1 MTLSQFG
8 LSSPS
13 PVLSKTNELDLDA
26 EKHEGRDKSVYKQIF
41 DLLPNQKCILD
52 EHGVVILANE
62 KWNSFAKENG
72 GVLSEDGIAS
82 IGSNYIHECRIATGE
97 CAEEANLVA
106 DAIEAAMANRI
117 SSHVS
122 EYACHSP
129 TESKWFQVTVTPI
142 NIEMTDSDGRIQ
154 SGRILISHADIT
166 PYKVCSYE
174 QAELKERIEYK
185 NFFLDAI
192 LQAIPDGIIALDQV
206 GNVVQSNNA
215 AKALL
220 HRTSLSE
227 LTRDEWTYGFDLRD
241 VESKTPIAIDRS
253 PFVRVMNGELVENE
267 ELILRHDS
275 ADRRLAFSSIPLKSE
290 PGPIGG
296 IIVVRD
302 VSESRSKDHNLR
314 LLRTSIDRSNDS
326 MFVIE
331 PNGRIH
337 DINDVACEVLGYTR
351 EELVGMEIWDIDPD
365 FPLERWDDDWIV
377 VQSLEEGIIESE
389 LVLKSGDSF
398 PAEVSIAFIAHEGDN
413 YFCAFARD
421 ITERRESEIR
431 NEELSKELQEV
442 ARHAGMA
449 EVAAGVLHNVGN
461 VLNSVSVTTGLLI
474 EKLQSSKVGTLD
486 KVAKVIEEHRGDLSD
501 FLANDPRGRHF
512 PELLSQLNESLK
524 TEREDVAGE
533 LKTLVKNVEHI
544 KEIISTQQSS
554 AKHGGLCEVLNPGD
568 IMDDALILSDM
579 LNLQSEIQFDKLYQ
593 PVPRIES
600 EKHKV
605 LQILI
610 NLIRNAVQALETFHC
625 DRKKVSLIIGTDD
638 ESIRF
643 EVRDNGPGISP
654 ENLTKLFQHGFTTK
668 KEGHGFGLHTCANF
682 AQEMRGSLTAFSEG
696 EGKGASFIL
705 SLPLNLKSLHRG

>member
-13 PVLSKTNELDLDA
+13 PTMSKPNGLDA
-26 EKHEGRDKSVYKQIF
+26 ANEKDELRDRSVYEQIF
-41 DLLPNQKCILD
+41 DSLPNQKCILN

-62 KWNSFAKENG
+62 KWNSFARENG

-82 IGSNYIHECRIATGE
+82 IGSNYIHECRIAIGE

-106 DAIEAAMANRI
+106 DAIEAAISDRI
-117 SSHVS
+117 SSHIS

-129 TESKWFQVTVTPI
+129 TESRWFQVTVTPI
-142 NIEMTDSDGRIQ
+142 NIQMKDSEGQIQCGRV
-154 SGRILISHADIT
+154 LISHADIT

-174 QAELKERIEYK
+174 QSELQERIEHK
-185 NFFLDAI
+185 NTFLDAI
-192 LQAIPDGIIALDQV
+192 LQAIPDGIIALDQD
-206 GNVVQSNNA
+206 GNVVQSNNT

-220 HRTSLSE
+220 HRASLSE
-227 LTRDEWTYGFDLRD
+227 LTRDEWTHGFDLRN
-241 VESKTPIAIDRS
+241 VESKTPIETGKS
-253 PFVRVMNGELVENE
+253 PFVRVMNGLLVENE

-275 ADRRLAFSSIPLKSE
+275 VDQRLAFSSVPLRSE

-296 IIVVRD
+296 IILVRD

-337 DINDVACEVLGYTR
+337 DVNDVACEVLGYTR
-351 EELVGMEIWDIDPD
+351 KELVGMEIWDIDPD

-431 NEELSKELQEV
+431 NAELSKELQDV

-474 EKLQSSKVGTLD
+474 EKLHASKVYTLD
-486 KVAKVIEEHRGDLSD
+486 KVANVIEENRGDLGT
-501 FLANDPRGRHF
+501 FFTNDPRGKHF
-512 PELLSQLNESLK
+512 PALLAQLNESLMA
-524 TEREDVAGE
+524 ERGDVACE
-533 LKTLVKNVEHI
+533 LKTLAKNVEHI
-544 KEIISTQQSS
+544 KEIISMQQS
-554 AKHGGLCEVLNPGD
+554 AATHGGLCEVLDPVE
-568 IMDDALILSDM
+568 IMEDALKLSDM
-579 LNLQSEIQFDKLYQ
+579 LKLQNEIQFDKLYQ

-610 NLIRNAVQALETFHC
+610 NLIRNAVQALESSG
-625 DRKKVSLIIGTDD
+625 RNEKKVSLIIGTDD

-654 ENLTKLFQHGFTTK
+654 ENLSKLFQHGFTTK

-682 AQEMRGSLTAFSEG
+682 AQEMKGALTAFSEG

-705 SLPLNLKSLHRG
+705 SLPLTAKFRR